1 MKAQP
6 FEKAIPTCPVCGNA
20 MPEGFIVQPVEEA
33 NDVALKR
40 FPNGMAQDSL
50 FDMLQEARRE
60 GFIYG
65 ANWKEENNGMEKGFI
80 VQLKKDAGVIDA
92 DKVHDNA
99 IENMKWVKFSNK
111 PPKGKVFAMLHGKR
125 GLLHVVDK
133 YSVLF
138 DCGGEGWRY
147 DMTDKTV
154 QDFKWLDESSI
165 PADTVGIKCKNITTG
180 KLVTAYH
187 VDKSGAAHNKSNT
200 ECIGCIGVDLIPL

>member
-1 MKAQP
+1 MSKIIDW
-6 FEKAIPTCPVCGNA
+6 EKEYQILLKERDEIRKVSHQRKNDL
-20 MPEGFIVQPVEEA
+20 ESRDNGFIA
-33 NDVALKR
+33 N
-40 FPNGMAQDSL
+40 
-50 FDMLQEARRE
+50 
-60 GFIYG
+60 
-65 ANWKEENNGMEKGFI
+65 
-80 VQLKKDAGVIDA
+80 LKKDAGVIDA
-92 DKVHDNA
+92 DKVHDDA

-154 QDFKWLDESSI
+154 QDFKWLDEPSI

-200 ECIGCIGVDLIPL
+200 ECIGCIGVDLIPV